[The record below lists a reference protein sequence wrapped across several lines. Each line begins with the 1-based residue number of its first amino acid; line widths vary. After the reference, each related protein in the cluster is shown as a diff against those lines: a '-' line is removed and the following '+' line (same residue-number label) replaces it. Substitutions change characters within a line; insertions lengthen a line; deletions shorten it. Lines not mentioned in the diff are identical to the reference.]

1 MAKEKVELYF
11 SVKHFLGMDKY
22 VAPDEGV
29 SDSKTR
35 IQTPELYP
43 IHSGDSGV
51 HSISIDLF
59 WLKEAVIFPE
69 GFGSFSSF

>member
-59 WLKEAVIFPE
+59 SLNEALIFPE
-69 GFGSFSSF
+69 GLGSFSIF